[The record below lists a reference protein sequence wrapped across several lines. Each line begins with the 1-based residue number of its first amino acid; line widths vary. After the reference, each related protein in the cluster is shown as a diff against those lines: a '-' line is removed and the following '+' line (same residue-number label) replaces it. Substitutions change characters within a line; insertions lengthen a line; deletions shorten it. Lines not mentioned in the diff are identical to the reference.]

1 MDTVT
6 LHGIKI
12 PFAPDEVSPV
22 IWQAIISGRY
32 EAKEAK
38 WVFKAVKRGDRVL
51 ELGSGIGVITSLMA
65 TIPDVRIWAFEANP
79 STAALAQRVLD
90 TNTAGNVLLTQGILA
105 AGEPADHRFYV
116 RKDLWMSSMDKEQGP
131 YEHEISLAS
140 ANIDNFI
147 AAHDINVLVM
157 DIEGAERDLLQKA
170 DLSGIERIFLELHD
184 HLYGLAGIRDITQ
197 ALAEKGYAY
206 DPRGSYGPCV
216 LFAKDETVREYED
229 DIAEHHMGL

>member
-1 MDTVT
+1 MELVT

-12 PFAPDEVSPV
+12 PLSPDEVSPV
-22 IWQAIISGRY
+22 IWQAITSGRY

-79 STAALAQRVLD
+79 TTAALAQRVIEA
-90 TNTAGNVLLTQGILA
+90 NTAGNVTLTQGILT
-105 AGEPADHRFYV
+105 AGEPTEHRFYV
-116 RKDLWMSSMDKEQGP
+116 RKDLWMSSMDKDQGP
-131 YEHEISLAS
+131 YEHEILLAS
-140 ANIDNFI
+140 ANIDDFI
-147 AAHDINVLVM
+147 AAQNINVLVM

-170 DLSGIERIFLELHD
+170 DLQGVERIFLELHD

-216 LFAKDETVREYED
+216 LFAKDETVREYEED
-229 DIAEHHMGL
+229 AADLMV

>member
-12 PFAPDEVSPV
+12 PLSPDEVSPV
-22 IWQAIISGRY
+22 IWQAIVSGRY

-38 WVFKAVKRGDRVL
+38 WVFKAVKSSDRVL

-65 TIPDVRIWAFEANP
+65 TVADVQIWAFEANP
-79 STAALAQRVLD
+79 STADLARRVIDL
-90 TNTAGNVLLTQGILA
+90 NTTGNVSLSQGILT
-105 AGEPADHRFYV
+105 AGVPADHRFYV

-131 YEHEISLAS
+131 YEREISLAS
-140 ANIDNFI
+140 ANIDDFI
-147 AAHDINVLVM
+147 AEHNINVLVM

-170 DLSGIERIFLELHD
+170 DLKGVERIFLELHD
-184 HLYGLAGIRDITQ
+184 HLYGLAGIRDMTQ
-197 ALAEKGYAY
+197 ALAAKGYAY

-216 LFAKDETVREYED
+216 LFSKDEAVREYEED
-229 DIAEHHMGL
+229 DADAAIS

>member
-1 MDTVT
+1 MELVT

-12 PFAPDEVSPV
+12 PLSPDEVSPV
-22 IWQAIISGRY
+22 IWQAITSGRY

-79 STAALAQRVLD
+79 STAALAQRVIEA
-90 TNTAGNVLLTQGILA
+90 NTAGNVTLTQGILT
-105 AGEPADHRFYV
+105 AGEPTEHRFYV
-116 RKDLWMSSMDKEQGP
+116 RKDLWMSSMDKDQGP
-131 YEHEISLAS
+131 YEHEILLAS
-140 ANIDNFI
+140 ANIDDFI
-147 AAHDINVLVM
+147 AAQNINVLVM

-170 DLSGIERIFLELHD
+170 DLQGVERIFLELHD

-216 LFAKDETVREYED
+216 LFAKDETVREYEED
-229 DIAEHHMGL
+229 AADLMV